1 MGEARRR
8 SELRQA
14 TIGEHIGLRP
24 GEPMVLKFFGWRGI
38 LDLAAKIPQGLDEE
52 AQEQVVAFRTVA
64 ASATSD
70 NPLQCVICRDPTIYP
85 SLMGYART
93 ASKSPH
99 LVVMVVCEPCSSAAQ
114 SAEEL
119 RANILEA
126 LGEVE
131 LKTSDW
137 AS

>member
-1 MGEARRR
+1 
-8 SELRQA
+8 LR
-14 TIGEHIGLRP
+14 E
-24 GEPMVLKFFGWRGI
+24 I

-52 AQEQVVAFRTVA
+52 DQERIAAFRTVTA
-64 ASATSD
+64 RATSD
-70 NPLQCVICRDPTIYP
+70 NPPDCLICRDPTLNP
-85 SLMGYART
+85 ALMGYART
-93 ASKSPH
+93 ASKSPF
-99 LVVMVVCEPCSSAAQ
+99 LAIMVVCGPCEAAAG

-131 LKTSDW
+131 LKTSSW

>member
-1 MGEARRR
+1 
-8 SELRQA
+8 
-14 TIGEHIGLRP
+14 
-24 GEPMVLKFFGWRGI
+24 MVLKFFGLPQI

-52 AQEQVVAFRTVA
+52 GQERIAAFRTVT

-70 NPLQCVICRDPTIYP
+70 NPPDCLISRDPTIYP
-85 SLMGYART
+85 ALMGYART
-93 ASKSPH
+93 ASKSPF
-99 LVVMVVCEPCSSAAQ
+99 LVTMVVCGPCEAAAGSAV
-114 SAEEL
+114 EL

-131 LKTSDW
+131 LKPSSW